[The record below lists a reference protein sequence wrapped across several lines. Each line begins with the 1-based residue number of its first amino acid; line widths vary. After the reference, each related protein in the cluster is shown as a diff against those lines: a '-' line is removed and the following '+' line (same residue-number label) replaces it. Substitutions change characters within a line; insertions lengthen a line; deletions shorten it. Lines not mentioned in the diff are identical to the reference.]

1 MTLEEVKERAW
12 SGAPFAELRSRLA
25 GLAAGACIDVA
36 EAPGSMWSLILAR
49 AAEGAARR
57 LLVVA
62 ASEEAAEELCDDLI
76 HLGPQAEVRLFASE
90 SAVAKTDGYSQ
101 LTTNQV
107 EALKTARDESR
118 WIIVAALESLRVPL
132 PGPAAFG
139 ALILSVRLGE
149 HRAFE
154 GLIDWLASRGFER
167 KRFVESYGDAAV
179 RGGIVDVFPSA
190 GDNPIR
196 MEFEGDTVES
206 IREFDVLSQ
215 RSIRVLDHVD
225 IVPVIEAGDE
235 TPSGGWGAVLLDY
248 IASDAVVALSDEVL
262 ASPKGAGMGSLD
274 ASLHERIA
282 AHPCILLRTLSGE
295 SRPDVI
301 RFRGL
306 PQPAFNGSVQQ
317 FRRHLASLDGSGVQ
331 VAVLCE
337 EQALGDRL
345 KELIESIPEDGDG
358 EEPPPV
364 EIIIPSL
371 HHGFSIPSERIALY
385 TEHEVFNRR
394 PARAVRCRGPSR
406 GLSIR
411 EIKALHRGDFVVH
424 VDYGIG
430 KFSGL
435 QKIRVRGAEQETVKL
450 LYAEG
455 GVLYVNLNYLNRIQK
470 YSSRDG
476 VVSTLSTLGSS
487 EWEKLKNR
495 TKKRIKDIAR
505 DLLLLYARRKSE
517 KGFAFSPDSPWQKEM
532 EASFIY
538 EDTPDQARTTLDV
551 KHDMEAEIPA
561 DRLVCGDAGFG
572 KTEIAIRAAFK
583 AVMDGKQV
591 AVLVPTTILA
601 MQHYQTFLDRV
612 GKYGVSLDVLSRF
625 RTRREQEETLA
636 RLKEGKVDILIG
648 THRILSSD
656 VEFRDIGLLIIDEE
670 QRFGVSAKEK
680 IRALKAT
687 VDTLTLSATPIPRTL
702 HLALMGARDLS
713 ILGTPPRNRLPVDTK
728 VMQFETPL
736 IRGAI
741 LREKHRGGQA
751 FLVGDRIHAL
761 DELGNIL
768 SVHVPEV
775 TWAIAHGQMHAHEL
789 ERVMVKFLERKID
802 VLVVTK
808 IIESGL
814 DMPNVNTIVVN
825 RADRFGLS
833 ELYQLRGRVGRSNL
847 QAYAYLLTPPF
858 SSITRTALRRLQT
871 LEEFTEFGA
880 GFAIAMRDLEIRG
893 AGNLLGAEQSG
904 FIEGLGFELY
914 EKILDEAVEEL
925 KSEEFPDLMTTVA
938 RIPSPAG
945 DVVIETD
952 VDALIPEWYVD
963 DMTERLDIYRR
974 LYAASDA
981 AAIGEIRDELF
992 DRFGKLPG
1000 EVEHLI
1006 ETVHVRLL
1014 ARRLGLVR
1022 VTVDGDALELSM
1034 PDKEDEKYYNGEIFR
1049 QILVAIQ
1056 SGPLHGFRL
1065 RQDRDRL
1072 SIAGTLKNDGRAD
1085 KLTALGDLLSRIA
1098 A

>member
-25 GLAAGACIDVA
+25 GLAAGACVDVA
-36 EAPGSMWSLILAR
+36 EAPGSMWSLIVAR

-90 SAVAKTDGYSQ
+90 SAVAKTDGHSQ

-139 ALILSVRLGE
+139 ASILSVRLGE

-154 GLIDWLASRGFER
+154 GLIDWLVSRGFER

-225 IVPVIEAGDE
+225 IVPAIEAGDE
-235 TPSGGWGAVLLDY
+235 TPPGGWGAVLLDY

-295 SRPDVI
+295 SPPDVI

-317 FRRHLASLDGSGVQ
+317 FRRHLASLDVSGVK

-345 KELIESIPEDGDG
+345 KELIESMPEDGDG

-371 HHGFSIPSERIALY
+371 HHGFSIPSEQIALY

-411 EIKALHRGDFVVH
+411 EIKALHPGDFVVH

-476 VVSTLSTLGSS
+476 VVLTLSTLGSS

-702 HLALMGARDLS
+702 HFALMGARDLS

-925 KSEEFPDLMTTVA
+925 KSEEFPDLMTTAA

-1000 EVEHLI
+1000 EAEHLI

-1034 PDKEDEKYYNGEIFR
+1034 PDKEDEKYYNGEIF
-1049 QILVAIQ
+1049 QEILVAIQ
-1056 SGPLHGFRL
+1056 SGPLYGFRL
-1065 RQDRDRL
+1065 KQDRDRL
-1072 SIAGTLKNDGRAD
+1072 SIAGTLKNDGCAD